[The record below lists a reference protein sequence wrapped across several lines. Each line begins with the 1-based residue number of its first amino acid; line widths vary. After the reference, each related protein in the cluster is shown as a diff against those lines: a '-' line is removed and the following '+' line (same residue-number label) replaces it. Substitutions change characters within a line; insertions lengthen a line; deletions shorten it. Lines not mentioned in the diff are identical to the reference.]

1 MENKDEDILNT
12 TWLPEE
18 FTGEVEVFN
27 TRNNEIER
35 MISDGEDSDMKPPPK
50 QNAKK
55 SKTNVKIA
63 KSAYTNTNIFKFWL
77 G

>member
-27 TRNNEIER
+27 IRNNGIER
-35 MISDGEDSDMKPPPK
+35 MISHGEDSDMKPPPK
-50 QNAKK
+50 ENAKK

-63 KSAYTNTNIFKFWL
+63 ESVYTNTNIFKF
-77 G
+77 